1 MTQTFSPYRIALRAL
16 RRGLVTVGLLSA
28 AISLLMLTGSIY
40 MLQVYDRVLNSGSVP
55 TLIVLFGIVIL
66 LYGFLAFYDGLRM
79 RLLSR
84 LGLQLDSRL
93 AATAFHA
100 DLASFRQNDA
110 AWTGSLRQQLEVVR
124 NFLGG
129 PAILA
134 LFDLPFTVLFLA
146 VLFLIHPVL
155 GWMTVLGMVLAGVIA
170 LINRAVL
177 KGPMEAAREAE
188 EAQSRF
194 AESARLS
201 APVLSALGMNGAVT
215 AHWQDLHRSMLGRAQ
230 AGTEP
235 SEVLT
240 ALSRALRM
248 LLQSALLTAGAWLV
262 IEGAMSGGAIIAAS
276 ILSGRALMPVD
287 QLIGHWRQ
295 IAALRI
301 AHDRLSQH
309 LTDAAPQTVELP
321 PISGAI
327 EIEQLT
333 ALAPARP
340 GSMLERAR
348 ILDNIAFTLEAG
360 GGLGIVGASASGK
373 STLARLIVGA
383 AQPDAGEV
391 RFDGATARQ
400 WHPDHLGRQIG
411 YLPQRIDLL
420 PGTLRDNIAR
430 FDPAATDEEVIHAA
444 KAALVHEMILRLP
457 DGYATKIGAEVPL
470 SGGQIQRIGLARAL
484 YGQPRLLVLDE
495 PNAHLDQAGEAAL
508 TRCLKDL
515 RKDGV
520 TVIVLAHRAGALA
533 AIDRLMVMEEG
544 RIVQDGPRDEILTLL
559 GRAPRQRVSA
569 AVLPEGVTIRAGS
582 GPARKLFPVQA
593 LAAKT
598 HDPEQQ
604 PANMPVRAL
613 RKAPTTEPVPGTTRS
628 IPDPIPTAA
637 APMFR
642 ARARERLKDL

>member
-1 MTQTFSPYRIALRAL
+1 MTQTFSPYRMALRGL

-28 AISLLMLTGSIY
+28 AISVLMLTGSIY

-55 TLIVLFGIVIL
+55 TLIALFGIVIL

-84 LGLQLDSRL
+84 LGVQLDERL
-93 AATAFHA
+93 AALAFHA
-100 DLASFRQNDA
+100 DLSTFRQA
-110 AWTGSLRQQLEVVR
+110 QRPQSGSLRQHLDVVR
-124 NFLGG
+124 SFLGG

-134 LFDLPFTVLFLA
+134 MFDLPFTVLFLA

-155 GWMTVLGMVLAGVIA
+155 GWMTVFGMVLAGGIA

-177 KGPMEAAREAE
+177 KGPMAAAHEAE
-188 EAQSRF
+188 EAQNRF
-194 AESARLS
+194 AESARMS
-201 APVLSALGMNGAVT
+201 APVLSALGMAGAVT
-215 AHWQDLHRSMLGRAQ
+215 AHWGMLHQGMVGRQQ

-295 IAALRI
+295 ITALRL
-301 AHDRLSQH
+301 AHDRLSQN
-309 LTDAAPQTVELP
+309 LPAETDAHVVALP
-321 PISGAI
+321 PLTGAI

-348 ILDNIAFTLEAG
+348 ILDNIGFALEAG
-360 GGLGIVGASASGK
+360 AGLGIVGASASGK

-383 AQPDAGEV
+383 ALPDAGEV

-430 FDPAATDEEVIHAA
+430 FDPEAKDSDVIRAAVAA
-444 KAALVHEMILRLP
+444 GVHDMILRLP
-457 DGYATKIGAEVPL
+457 DGYATEIGAEVPL

-484 YGQPRLLVLDE
+484 YGHPRILVLDE

-508 TRCLKDL
+508 TRCLKAL

-544 RIVQDGPRDEILTLL
+544 KIVQDGPRDEILTLL

-569 AVLPEGVTIRAGS
+569 AQLPDGVTIRAGTS
-582 GPARKLFPVQA
+582 PVRKLFPVQSVA
-593 LAAKT
+593 SQIV
-598 HDPEQQ
+598 DPEAL
-604 PANMPVRAL
+604 PANNPG
-613 RKAPTTEPVPGTTRS
+613 KAPLHPPVSGATNGLSDTSPM
-628 IPDPIPTAA
+628 AA
-637 APMFR
+637 LPLFR
-642 ARARERLKDL
+642 ARVRQKES

>member
-1 MTQTFSPYRIALRAL
+1 MTQTFSPYRATLRAL

-28 AISLLMLTGSIY
+28 AISVLMLTGSIY

-55 TLIVLFGIVIL
+55 TLIVLFGIVVL

-93 AATAFHA
+93 ASIAFHA
-100 DLASFRQNDA
+100 DLASFRQPEGTRA
-110 AWTGSLRQQLEVVR
+110 GGLRQHLEVVR
-124 NFLGG
+124 NFLGS

-155 GWMTVLGMVLAGVIA
+155 GWMTVFGMVLAGGIA

-188 EAQSRF
+188 EAQNRF
-194 AESARLS
+194 AESARIS
-201 APVLSALGMNGAVT
+201 APVLSALGMSGAVT
-215 AHWQDLHRSMLGRAQ
+215 AHWQDLHRGMLARAQ

-235 SEVLT
+235 SEFLT

-262 IEGAMSGGAIIAAS
+262 IDGAMSGGSIIAAS

-309 LTDAAPQTVELP
+309 LSDETAQQRVELP
-321 PISGAI
+321 PLSGTL

-348 ILDNIAFTLEAG
+348 ILDGIGFTLEAG
-360 GGLGIVGASASGK
+360 AGLGIVGASASGK

-383 AQPDAGEV
+383 ALPDAGEV

-400 WHPDHLGRQIG
+400 FHPDHLGRQIG

-420 PGTLRDNIAR
+420 PGSLRNNIAR
-430 FDPAATDEEVIHAA
+430 FDPAATDEDVICAA
-444 KAALVHEMILRLP
+444 KAAGVHEMILRLP
-457 DGYATKIGAEVPL
+457 DGYATEIGAEVPL

-484 YGQPRLLVLDE
+484 YGEPRVLVLDE

-515 RKDGV
+515 RQDGV
-520 TVIVLAHRAGALA
+520 TVIVLAHRASALA
-533 AIDRLMVMEEG
+533 AIDRLMVMEDG
-544 RIVQDGPRDEILTLL
+544 RIVQDGPRDEILSLL
-559 GRAPRQRVSA
+559 GHAPRQRVSA

-582 GPARKLFPVQA
+582 GPARKLFPLQP

-598 HDPEQQ
+598 ADPESQ
-604 PANMPVRAL
+604 PANMPGRAL
-613 RKAPTTEPVPGTTRS
+613 RKTPATAPVSGTTRS
-628 IPDPIPTAA
+628 MPEPIPTAVS
-637 APMFR
+637 PLFR
-642 ARARERLKDL
+642 ARARLKDL